1 MKFFGNGR
9 SCFCALFLLCA
20 GTMLYEI
27 VLTRLLSTMCW
38 YYLAFVSISAAMF
51 GMTAGALTVQLWP
64 DFFDTPV
71 VGKRLVQGS
80 FGMAISLPLSLMA
93 MLAVPIDVSLAVET
107 LFTFLL
113 FSAIIAIPFFFSGV
127 VVCLSLTKV
136 DLPIGRIYFSDLL
149 GAATGCL
156 ASVVLLTLID
166 GPSAIFVISAV
177 LFMSNLAYATFVGG
191 ESRLRKRAL
200 ALAALMVVVA
210 LVNSRTV
217 HGIQPIWSKGK
228 IDRRIGILAEVWNP
242 ISKVRAIEP
251 QVTTPEMRGPSSRLP
266 AGLKRKE
273 ILLDIDND
281 ADTAIMNFR
290 GDLSEFDYL
299 RYDITSIGGQLRQ
312 GGTAAI
318 IGVGGGRDV
327 LNCAT
332 NRFRHIVGIEVNSAI
347 ANMTM
352 QRFRVFSGFDRI
364 PNFELHNDEGRS
376 YLTRSPERF
385 DLIQASLVDT
395 WAASAA
401 GAMTLVEN
409 SLYTVD
415 GWRVFYEHLRPGGVI
430 TFSRWNFG
438 SQAGQTNRLFAVAWA
453 MLLSEGVV
461 DPSSHIILLS
471 TKPERVATLVT
482 SNQPFTDADIHH
494 VEQIS
499 DDMDFKI
506 LYLPGTFPVET
517 VLREI
522 TAARS
527 LSDLARLSGDG
538 ITDNTPVYDSSP
550 YFFNSVPLR
559 KMPRL
564 LFQQTHGANLRAL
577 TFVFAFMISAF
588 ILTCLTILLP
598 ARRWFNAAGVA
609 PPRGAIAY
617 FISIGLAFILV
628 EMGMMQQLSIFLGQ
642 AIYSLVVV
650 LAGLILFAGLGS
662 FISDRLQVNVSST
675 VRILPILTA
684 IVVLLYSM
692 AVIPV
697 IHWFVAGVLWQRA
710 LVSLLLVAPCGTLMG
725 FCFPLGLRWMNVLKQ
740 EKALP
745 WMWALNGAASTLGSS
760 VAILISMSTSI
771 TACVVTGAAL
781 YLLAG
786 LLLLRPRFAEASE
799 PVFART

>member
-1 MKFFGNGR
+1 MI
-9 SCFCALFLLCA
+9 
-20 GTMLYEI
+20 YEI
-27 VLTRLLSTMCW
+27 VLTRLLSTICW

-51 GMTAGALTVQLWP
+51 GMTAGALFVQLRP
-64 DFFDTPV
+64 DFFDMPRL
-71 VGKRLVQGS
+71 GKRLMQGS
-80 FGMAISLPLSLMA
+80 FAMAISLPLALMA

-156 ASVVLLTLID
+156 ASVVLLRFID
-166 GPSAIFVISAV
+166 GPSAIFVTSAV

-191 ESRLRKRAL
+191 ESRSRKRAM

-210 LVNSRTV
+210 LINSRTV
-217 HGIQPIWSKGK
+217 HGIQPIWAKGK

-242 ISKVRAIEP
+242 ISKVRAIVP
-251 QVTTPEMRGPSSRLP
+251 QDATPEMRGPSSRLP
-266 AGLKRKE
+266 AELKRKE

-299 RYDITSIGGQLRQ
+299 RYDVTSIGAQLRQ

-376 YLTRSPERF
+376 YLTRSPEKF

-415 GWRVFYEHLRPGGVI
+415 GWQVFYEHLRPGGII
-430 TFSRWNFG
+430 TFSRWDFG
-438 SQAGQTNRLFAVAWA
+438 SQAGQTTRLFAVAWA

-461 DPSSHIILLS
+461 DPSSHIMLVS
-471 TKPERVATLVT
+471 TKPDRVATLLT
-482 SNQPFTDADIHH
+482 SNQPFTDADIQR
-494 VEQIS
+494 VEHIS

-506 LYLPGTFPVET
+506 LYVPET
-517 VLREI
+517 IPEQPALREI
-522 TAARS
+522 TSART
-527 LSDLARLSGDG
+527 LSALAHLSGDG

-559 KMPRL
+559 KMPLL
-564 LFQQTHGANLRAL
+564 LFQQTHGANMRAL
-577 TFVFAFMISAF
+577 MFVFAFMISAC

-609 PPRGAIAY
+609 PPPRGAIAY
-617 FISIGLAFILV
+617 FVCIGLGFMLV

-662 FISDRLQVNVSST
+662 FISDRLELSVSST
-675 VRILPILTA
+675 VRIPAILTA

-697 IHWFVAGVLWQRA
+697 IHMFVAGVLWQRA

-740 EKALP
+740 EKVLP
-745 WMWALNGAASTLGSS
+745 WMWALNGAASTLGSF

-771 TACVVTGAAL
+771 TASVVTGAAL

-786 LLLLRPRFAEASE
+786 LLLPRPHFAEASE
-799 PVFART
+799 PVFARTEYTSSNEASAPGRDGV